1 MQKQGN
7 PYQDRWCHSQGLEFN
22 VDDMIVKMATQDQ
35 TKILHIKQQLAT
47 IIDHTPNH
55 AVYPF
60 EAIMD
65 LNEEGGSTKD
75 AISQFIMRKYDVFQ
89 VHVAKL
95 IEQLEKLVEKEE
107 LVFTSE
113 NRYMLPAE
121 DTGSPADLKPGKSA
135 VRAV

>member
-1 MQKQGN
+1 MKLSLFSFLF
-7 PYQDRWCHSQGLEFN
+7 DLISFIH
-22 VDDMIVKMATQDQ
+22 MIQ
-35 TKILHIKQQLAT
+35 
-47 IIDHTPNH
+47 
-55 AVYPF
+55 

-75 AISQFIMRKYDVFQ
+75 AISQFTMRKYDVFQ

-107 LVFTSE
+107 LVFTAE

-121 DTGSPADLKPGKSA
+121 DTVPC
-135 VRAV
+135 